1 MLIYR
6 ISILEWLDEVYFP
19 TNIQRMKCSYDYTVN
34 RLSAMKIPVRKTK
47 AAFFIWADF
56 NSILDESSKAGE
68 ISKLNTIQINVVP
81 SQARERNLLV
91 SWNLSDEA
99 SFFSLNSVRG
109 QGMPLE

>member
-6 ISILEWLDEVYFP
+6 ISILEWLDEVFFP
-19 TNIQRMKCSYDYTVN
+19 TNFQRMKCSYEYTVN

-68 ISKLNTIQINVVP
+68 ISKLNTNQLKITP
-81 SQARERNLLV
+81 CLASQGRERNLLV

-99 SFFSLNSVRG
+99 SFFFYIPPNPS
-109 QGMPLE
+109 